1 MPIPFKV
8 KKETFLLPIGWGELP
23 FWKMSK
29 LKDHNDSPNTLVK
42 FLLDCPHEIEAS
54 AALPLLTWLSE
65 PLELEAFEPSNEIG
79 DIRRKTWGQKLE
91 AVEALKHDST
101 VQGIANVVKIYSEKD
116 CEQLTLNE
124 LVPMYLEIT
133 NQLTEIL
140 KTEKATLEILP
151 TPEQIRAGISEFEKL
166 GIFSAID
173 DLAGG
178 DPLKYDAV
186 LQLEY
191 SVVYSKLLKNKISH
205 TFACR
210 YEEVMK
216 TLNK

>member
-1 MPIPFKV
+1 MPIPFKI
-8 KKETFLLPIGWGELP
+8 KKETFFLPIGWGELP
-23 FWKMSK
+23 FWKIAELKHHSK
-29 LKDHNDSPNTLVK
+29 TPHKLVK
-42 FLLDCPHEIEAS
+42 FLIDCPHDIDAT
-54 AALPLLTWLSE
+54 AAIPLLTWISE
-65 PLELEAFEPSNEIG
+65 PIDLEAFEPSVIIG
-79 DIRRKTWGQKLE
+79 DLRRKTWGQKLE
-91 AVEALKHDST
+91 AVSLLQQDGT
-101 VQGIANVVKIYSEKD
+101 IGGIANVVKVYTETD
-116 CEQLTLNE
+116 CEQLTLDE

-166 GIFSAID
+166 GIFSTID

-205 TFACR
+205 TFASR

-216 TLNK
+216 TLKK